1 MISIILTTTG
11 YLFWELIL
19 IVIILDTIALGSEVD
34 FMGGW
39 AVFLTIAALVLTTA
53 FTDAF
58 VGVNWLWLVVALFGY
73 LFLGVCWSFKKW
85 IDFIKREKIAKQ
97 GLMPLASLNKQRI
110 TTWMATWPLSF
121 AWWVLT
127 YPRHF
132 FVWAYE
138 RLSTVYD
145 RVATKIWESN

>member
-11 YLFWELIL
+11 YLFWALIL

-85 IDFIKREKIAKQ
+85 IDFIKREKAAKQ
-97 GLMPLASLNKQRI
+97 GKMPLASLNKQRI

-121 AWWVLT
+121 TWWVLT

>member
-1 MISIILTTTG
+1 MLTVVMTTTG
-11 YLFWELIL
+11 YLFWALIL
-19 IVIILDTIALGSEVD
+19 LVIFIDAVALGSED
-34 FMGGW
+34 DSMGGW
-39 AVFLTIAALVLTTA
+39 AVFLTVAALILTTA

-58 VGVNWLWLVVALFGY
+58 IGVNWLWMVVVLFGY

-85 IDFIKREKIAKQ
+85 IDFIKREKLAKRIT
-97 GLMPLASLNKQRI
+97 MPLASQNKQRI

-121 AWWVLT
+121 TWWVLT

-145 RVATKIWESN
+145 RIATKIWDSV

>member
-11 YLFWELIL
+11 YLFWALIL

>member
-1 MISIILTTTG
+1 MLTVFLTTTG
-11 YLFWELIL
+11 YLFWALILL
-19 IVIILDTIALGSEVD
+19 IVIIDTIAIASEDD

-39 AVFLTIAALVLTTA
+39 AVFLTVTGAILTMS

-58 VGVNWLWLVVALFGY
+58 IGVNWLWLVVGLFAY
-73 LFLGVCWSFKKW
+73 LILGVCWSFKKW
-85 IDFIKREKIAKQ
+85 IDFIKEKKKQRNATMPVAKD
-97 GLMPLASLNKQRI
+97 NKQKL
-110 TTWMATWPLSF
+110 TTWMATWPISF

-132 FVWAYE
+132 FIWAYE

-145 RVATKIWESN
+145 RIATKIWESV